1 MWAVNAGRGVDH
13 LWRWDGQAPELL
25 EEALT
30 HWVA

>member
-1 MWAVNAGRGVDH
+1 MWALNSGRGVDH
-13 LWRWDGQAPELL
+13 LWRWDGGEAGLL